1 MPSPEILSA
10 IDSAHVEMRRLYCL
24 NPGGRGLAFVL
35 QRQSAL
41 ATTRERL
48 RGLYRAAGLPFY

>member
-1 MPSPEILSA
+1 MANTEILSA

-24 NPGGRGLAFVL
+24 NPGGQGLAFVL
-35 QRQSAL
+35 NRQSDL
-41 ATTRERL
+41 DQTRERL